1 VEGRVLLDLR
11 EGTGEVRGLGVG
23 GEMLDDALF
32 GELRAEFSLDLRK
45 ILRVPREKSNSEVA
59 VGRVSKDTRDLQ
71 KHKCTG
77 GQSGGGT
84 YPDATGRSSTD
95 EDGERSRR
103 HCAVMAETFYR
114 NRKMMLVRAQ
124 GRRTMFK
131 VRYFHCGA
139 LTSRSAS
146 SQKFARFG
154 FFIIR

>member
-1 VEGRVLLDLR
+1 VEGWVILDLC
-11 EGTGEVRGLGVG
+11 EGTSEVRGLGIS
-23 GEMLDDALF
+23 GEMLDDAPF
-32 GELRAEFSLDLRK
+32 GELRAELGLDLRK
-45 ILRVPREKSNSEVA
+45 VLRVPREKSNSEVA

-103 HCAVMAETFYR
+103 HCAVMAENFYR
-114 NRKMMLVRAQ
+114 KRKMMLVRAQ

-131 VRYFHCGA
+131 VRYFHRGA